1 MSNVTQPIPPGQ
13 AGVIPHLVCERCSEA
28 IEFYKQAFGA
38 QEIYRV
44 SSPDGR
50 IMHAALTIEGSN
62 VYLVDDFP
70 EYCGGKSSS
79 PLALKGTPV
88 TLHRFVVDCDAA
100 IEHAASAGA
109 TVTMP
114 AADMFWGDRYGQ
126 VTDPYGHVWS
136 LATHQKD
143 LNSEQIQVAMKE
155 AFAQQP

>member
-1 MSNVTQPIPPGQ
+1 MSHAIPAGQ
-13 AGVIPHLVCERCSEA
+13 AGVIPHLVCERCSDA

-38 QEIYRV
+38 KETMRV
-44 SSPDGR
+44 QSPDGR
-50 IMHAALTIEGSN
+50 IMHAAITIEGSN

-88 TLHRFVVDCDAA
+88 TLHRFVLDCDAA
-100 IEHAASAGA
+100 IKRAADAGA

-114 AADMFWGDRYGQ
+114 AQDMFWGDRYGQ
-126 VTDPYGHVWS
+126 VTDPYGHIWS

-143 LNSEQIQVAMKE
+143 LTSEQIQTAMKA